1 MKMDTSLWNKFT
13 DIKVL
18 PTKKKFFGQY
28 LYKVVVKAEG
38 CRIVLNYNTSEVAGA
53 IKRRIADNQELI
65 ERYKSSWGGTSF
77 RASLYT
83 DYNTKQLEH
92 YATVREKYGAQ
103 IKMRVEEPRLTIYCN
118 DEQTLYDIV
127 NGDHMGYVLEIHR
140 PRNDT
145 DIKSLNNGEL
155 LVGYKQ
161 KYQYKVMLKDGIN
174 KHPNLP
180 QIYDQLMSL
189 GVLIKLPPSCRN
201 LFKIGHQRFWMPSTF
216 FYVMDEQTAS
226 YVQLLLPQGMVSG
239 IYKLTRSS

>member
-1 MKMDTSLWNKFT
+1 MDTSLWNKFT

-28 LYKVVVKAEG
+28 LYKVVVRAEG
-38 CRIVLNYNTSEVAGA
+38 CRIVLNNKTAEVSAA
-53 IKRRIADNQELI
+53 VKRRIADNQALA
-65 ERYKSSWGGTSF
+65 ERHKSAWGGTSF
-77 RASLYT
+77 RATLNNSF
-83 DYNTKQLEH
+83 NTQQLEY
-92 YATVREKYGAQ
+92 YATAREKYGDQ

-118 DEQTLYDIV
+118 DEQALYDIV

-140 PRNDT
+140 PRHET

-155 LVGYKQ
+155 LVGYNQ
-161 KYQYKVMLKDGIN
+161 RYSYKIILKDGVN
-174 KHPNLP
+174 KHPNLS

-189 GVLIKLPPSCRN
+189 GVLVKLPPSCRN